1 MLGFT
6 PFSTNPISDIQLPK
20 ITGTI
25 YAVDQN
31 DTASL
36 LGTVGYPVDF
46 GVISTTD
53 QNDTCEITG
62 TVGAVGVTGT
72 IDTTDQND
80 TCNIQGQVGG
90 VTPTPTPDTHDG
102 FTPEEI
108 KRAKELDKKLAKLE
122 KKRLEAYRKA
132 QADRKAGIRE
142 LIDPTPK
149 VSKRKQN
156 KVQSNQEVSED
167 IPSEITKLDNTIA
180 NLVKQQQELL
190 HGVMLRQELVRIQ
203 TEMAILEA
211 KRLQELDDEEA
222 LLLLL

>member
-25 YAVDQN
+25 YAVDDN

-36 LGTVGYPVDF
+36 LGKVGYPVDF

-53 QNDTCEITG
+53 QDDTASITG
-62 TVGAVGVTGT
+62 FVGAAPATGT
-72 IDTTDQND
+72 ISATDGND
-80 TCNIQGQVGG
+80 TANLQGQVG
-90 VTPTPTPDTHDG
+90 V
-102 FTPEEI
+102 
-108 KRAKELDKKLAKLE
+108 
-122 KKRLEAYRKA
+122 
-132 QADRKAGIRE
+132 
-142 LIDPTPK
+142 PTPK
-149 VSKRKQN
+149 RKQKQN
-156 KVQSNQEVSED
+156 KVQSNQVVSED
-167 IPSEITKLDNTIA
+167 IPSEITVIDNTIA

-190 HGVMLRQELVRIQ
+190 YGVALRQELVRLQ

-222 LLLLL
+222 LLLLI

>member
-6 PFSTNPISDIQLPK
+6 PLSANPISDIQLPA
-20 ITGTI
+20 IVGNINVT
-25 YAVDQN
+25 DSN

-36 LGTVGYPVDF
+36 LGTVGYPADF
-46 GVISTTD
+46 GVISATD
-53 QNDTCEITG
+53 QNDTASISGFVNVPVEGVI
-62 TVGAVGVTGT
+62 GA
-72 IDTTDQND
+72 TDGND
-80 TCNIQGQVGG
+80 TANLQGQVG
-90 VTPTPTPDTHDG
+90 VPTPAPDTHDG
-102 FTPEEI
+102 FTADEI
-108 KRAKELDKKLAKLE
+108 RRAKALDKKLAKLE
-122 KKRLEAYRKA
+122 KQRLEALRQAK
-132 QADRKAGIRE
+132 ADRKSNIKE
-142 LIDPTPK
+142 LVDPTPK
-149 VSKRKQN
+149 RKQKQN

-167 IPSEITKLDNTIA
+167 IPSEITALDNTIA

>member
-6 PFSTNPISDIQLPK
+6 PLSANPISDIQLPA
-20 ITGTI
+20 IVGNINVT
-25 YAVDQN
+25 DSN

-36 LGTVGYPVDF
+36 LGTVGYPADF
-46 GVISTTD
+46 GVISATD
-53 QNDTCEITG
+53 QNDTATIAGFVNVPVEGVI
-62 TVGAVGVTGT
+62 GA
-72 IDTTDQND
+72 TDGND
-80 TCNIQGQVGG
+80 TANLQGQVG
-90 VTPTPTPDTHDG
+90 VPTPTPDTHDG
-102 FTPEEI
+102 FTPDEI
-108 KRAKELDKKLAKLE
+108 RRAKALDKKLAKLE
-122 KKRLEAYRKA
+122 KQRLEALRKA
-132 QADRKAGIRE
+132 KADRKSNIKE
-142 LIDPTPK
+142 LVDPTPK
-149 VSKRKQN
+149 RKQKQN

-167 IPSEITKLDNTIA
+167 IPSEITALDNTIA

>member
-6 PFSTNPISDIQLPK
+6 PLSANPISDIQLPA
-20 ITGTI
+20 IVGNINVT
-25 YAVDQN
+25 DSN

-36 LGTVGYPVDF
+36 LGTVGYPADF
-46 GVISTTD
+46 GVISATD
-53 QNDTCEITG
+53 QNDTASIAGFVNVPVEGVI
-62 TVGAVGVTGT
+62 GA
-72 IDTTDQND
+72 TDGND
-80 TCNIQGQVGG
+80 TANLQGQVG
-90 VTPTPTPDTHDG
+90 VPTPTPDTHDG
-102 FTPEEI
+102 FTADEI
-108 KRAKELDKKLAKLE
+108 RRAKALDKKLAKLE
-122 KKRLEAYRKA
+122 KQRLEALRKA
-132 QADRKAGIRE
+132 KADRKSNIKE
-142 LIDPTPK
+142 LVDPTPK
-149 VSKRKQN
+149 RKQKQN

-167 IPSEITKLDNTIA
+167 IPSEITALDNTIA